1 MRKRFL
7 KGILLALKINFNLS
21 LIGFGVIFIMIMI
34 GTKGIG
40 AGIFFGIYYFL
51 CYFLIY
57 KMGKNLFR
65 NAKKKAMDKS
75 SQV

>member
-7 KGILLALKINFNLS
+7 KGILLAFKINFNIT
-21 LIGFGVIFIMIMI
+21 LIGIGLIFIMITI
-34 GTKGIG
+34 GSKGIG

-57 KMGKNLFR
+57 KMGKNLLR

-75 SQV
+75 SQI